1 MSTKTSLNLTLNVVK
16 SSLQLEHFRAV
27 GVWVVV
33 IVVWRVMLQLL
44 VELFHLLMNVR
55 GLLEIVV
62 DVLYVCVVA
71 TLVEIAAPPINVII
85 VMDDTIRAFA

>member
-1 MSTKTSLNLTLNVVK
+1 
-16 SSLQLEHFRAV
+16 
-27 GVWVVV
+27 
-33 IVVWRVMLQLL
+33 MLQLL

-55 GLLEIVV
+55 GLLELVV

-85 VMDDTIRAFA
+85 VMDDTIQAFA